1 MTGRT
6 SRVSVPSFME
16 VLSRPFPSRL
26 WSTGALPSAPIT
38 RPPRYYGAIRLPRP
52 FGPALPQGLPLPLLG
67 LPAGFPV
74 QQDPS
79 SPRWGGR
86 RVSQGRHENPIP
98 AFPPHARRCGSPRWF
113 PQTGSGSPFCSGAG
127 YRFVFLEPANSPA
140 PPLWW
145 APCAGAL
152 RTRSFLLRLALCYG
166 LLAVSAL
173 VRLSWLPGATLTT
186 NPGVLYHDL
195 TCTYCEWRD
204 DDLITFGYPRDR
216 VEGAPQ
222 VNWGMI
228 VTPEGLPITVQ
239 VYPGNT
245 KDETTVTGMRE
256 RLEKVFGLHGGV
268 YVGDRGMRTKDNLSE
283 SNVAREVVTANGVRH
298 VVLLNERRR

>member
-1 MTGRT
+1 
-6 SRVSVPSFME
+6 
-16 VLSRPFPSRL
+16 
-26 WSTGALPSAPIT
+26 
-38 RPPRYYGAIRLPRP
+38 
-52 FGPALPQGLPLPLLG
+52 
-67 LPAGFPV
+67 
-74 QQDPS
+74 
-79 SPRWGGR
+79 
-86 RVSQGRHENPIP
+86 
-98 AFPPHARRCGSPRWF
+98 
-113 PQTGSGSPFCSGAG
+113 
-127 YRFVFLEPANSPA
+127 
-140 PPLWW
+140 
-145 APCAGAL
+145 
-152 RTRSFLLRLALCYG
+152 
-166 LLAVSAL
+166 
-173 VRLSWLPGATLTT
+173 LPGATLTT